1 MTSQCQTLITGGRV
15 VDPRHH
21 IDEVLTIGITD
32 GRIVHVDSEPITAA
46 HTIDATGFVVAPGF
60 VDMHSHAQNEIGHL
74 LQAYD
79 GVTTSLELECGAA
92 PLNRTLNAAAE
103 EGRALNYGYSA
114 SWLLARM
121 MVMEGMDSDQVARL
135 PTLPLEM
142 FSAMQG
148 SGNWAKP
155 ASEEE
160 RRAIIELVSQ
170 QLDDGAIGIG
180 VLLGYAPAIDS
191 AELHAL
197 ARLAADRNTTLFVHA
212 RYGAEIEG
220 HTAHES
226 VSELVELSESTGA
239 RIHICHFASSNAG
252 DAKKSTRVLSD
263 AIDRGLPMTTE
274 SYPFE
279 FASTVI
285 GADFL
290 SPEILRSNS
299 TPASTITYLP
309 GSEQVSSYDR
319 LAELRAQDPG
329 GLCLIQYYGP
339 DLPVGVDELIS
350 TLSFPGAA
358 FASDAMPL
366 TRLTGGDEGKP
377 FPTALPVPPGYA
389 VHPRSGSCF
398 IRAIAWLHRDTG
410 LMDLSDV
417 VSRSSDI
424 PARILARSAPSFE
437 AKGHLGVGADA
448 DIVIIDIDTA
458 VPRFEPAPV
467 TTAVGVVYLFVNGE
481 MLIENRET
489 TETAVAKG
497 GRALLA
503 TASVAEQAGTQ

>member
-1 MTSQCQTLITGGRV
+1 MTAQCQTLITGGRV

-21 IDEVLTIGITD
+21 IDEVLTVGITD
-32 GRIVHVDSEPITAA
+32 GRIVHVGSEPIPAQR
-46 HTIDATGFVVAPGF
+46 TIDATGFVVAPGF
-60 VDMHSHAQNEIGHL
+60 VDMHSHAQNRIGHL
-74 LQAYD
+74 LQAHD

-92 PLNRTLNAAAE
+92 PLNHTLRAAGS

-121 MVMEGMDSDQVARL
+121 IVMEEMNADQADQL

-142 FSAMQG
+142 FSVLQS
-148 SGNWAKP
+148 SGNWARP
-155 ASEEE
+155 ATEDQ
-160 RRAIIELVSQ
+160 RKKIIELVAE

-197 ARLAADRNTTLFVHA
+197 ARLADEYDTLLFVHA

-226 VSELVELSESTGA
+226 VNELVELSEATGA

-252 DAKKSTRVLSD
+252 DNELSAEQLTD
-263 AIDRGLPMTTE
+263 AINRGLPLTTE

-290 SPEILRSNS
+290 SPEILRSNG

-309 GSEQVSSYDR
+309 GAEQVSSYER
-319 LAELRAQDPG
+319 LAELRAEDPG

-339 DLPVGVDELIS
+339 GLPAGVDKLLS
-350 TLSFPGAA
+350 TLSLPGAA

-366 TRLTGGDEGKP
+366 TRIKGINEGEPVPTG
-377 FPTALPVPPGYA
+377 LPVPEGFA
-389 VHPRSGSCF
+389 VHPRSSSCF
-398 IRAIAWLHRDTG
+398 IRALSWLHRDSG
-410 LMDLSDV
+410 LMGLSEV
-417 VSRSSDI
+417 IARSSDI
-424 PARILARSAPSFE
+424 PAKILATGAPAFA

-448 DIVIIDIDTA
+448 DIVVIDVDSAEPQSEPSPVMTA
-458 VPRFEPAPV
+458 D
-467 TTAVGVVYLFVNGE
+467 GVVHLFVNGQL
-481 MLIENRET
+481 LIENREY
-489 TETAVAKG
+489 TEVAAQG
-497 GRALLA
+497 GRPILA
-503 TASVAEQAGTQ
+503 TASSTKAKGLG

>member
-1 MTSQCQTLITGGRV
+1 MTEQCQTLITGGRV

-21 IDEVLTIGITD
+21 IDEVLTVGITD
-32 GRIVHVDSEPITAA
+32 GRIVHVDSEPIPAQR
-46 HTIDATGFVVAPGF
+46 TIDATGCVVAPGF
-60 VDMHSHAQNEIGHL
+60 VDMHSHAQNRVGHL
-74 LQAYD
+74 LQAHD

-92 PLNRTLNAAAE
+92 PLNHTLRAAGS
-103 EGRALNYGYSA
+103 EGRSLNYGYSA

-121 MVMEGMDSDQVARL
+121 IVMEEMDADQVAQL

-142 FSAMQG
+142 FSALQA
-148 SGNWAKP
+148 SENWARP
-155 ASEEE
+155 ATEEQLKK
-160 RRAIIELVSQ
+160 IIDLVAE

-191 AELHAL
+191 AELYAL
-197 ARLAADRNTTLFVHA
+197 ARLADEYDTILFVHA

-226 VSELVELSESTGA
+226 VNELVDLSEATGA

-252 DAKKSTRVLSD
+252 DNDESAKQLMD
-263 AIDRGLPMTTE
+263 AINRGLPMTTE

-290 SPEILRSNS
+290 SPEILRSNG

-309 GSEQVSSYDR
+309 GSEQVSSYER
-319 LAELRAQDPG
+319 LAELRAEDPG

-339 DLPVGVDELIS
+339 GLTAGVDELLS
-350 TLSFPGAA
+350 TLSLPGAA

-366 TRLTGGDEGKP
+366 TRINGVNEGKP
-377 FPTALPVPPGYA
+377 LPTELPVPEGYA

-398 IRAIAWLHRDTG
+398 IRAVSWLHRDTG
-410 LMDLSDV
+410 LMGLSEIIA
-417 VSRSSDI
+417 RSSDI
-424 PARILARSAPSFE
+424 PARILATSAPAFE

-448 DIVIIDIDTA
+448 DIVIIDVDAAEAQSEPSPVMTA
-458 VPRFEPAPV
+458 KGIVH
-467 TTAVGVVYLFVNGE
+467 LFVNGR
-481 MLIENRET
+481 MIIENRERT
-489 TETAVAKG
+489 DAAAHG
-497 GRALLA
+497 GRPILA
-503 TASVAEQAGTQ
+503 TAGSAEAKGLQ

>member
-1 MTSQCQTLITGGRV
+1 MAEQCQTLITGGRV
-15 VDPRHH
+15 VDPRNH
-21 IDEVLTIGITD
+21 IDEVLTVGITD
-32 GRIVHVDSEPITAA
+32 GRIVHVDIESIPAQR
-46 HTIDATGFVVAPGF
+46 TIDATGFVVAPGF
-60 VDMHSHAQNEIGHL
+60 IDLHSHAQNRVGHL
-74 LQAYD
+74 LQAHD

-92 PLNRTLNAAAE
+92 PLQHTLRAAGS

-121 MVMEGMDSDQVARL
+121 IVMEEMDNDQAARL

-142 FSAMQG
+142 FSALQ
-148 SGNWAKP
+148 
-155 ASEEE
+155 ASENWG
-160 RRAIIELVSQ
+160 RPATADQRKKIIDFVAG

-191 AELHAL
+191 VELQAL
-197 ARLAADRNTTLFVHA
+197 GRLAVEYDTTLFVHA

-226 VSELVELSESTGA
+226 VNELVELSETTGA

-252 DAKKSTRVLSD
+252 DNDESAEHLAD
-263 AIDRGLPMTTE
+263 AIERGLPMTTE

-290 SPEILRSNS
+290 SPEILRSNG

-309 GSEQVSSYDR
+309 GSEQVSSYER
-319 LAELRAQDPG
+319 LAELRDLDPG

-339 DLPVGVDELIS
+339 DLPVGVDDLLS
-350 TLSFPGAA
+350 TLSLPGAA

-366 TRLTGGDEGKP
+366 TRIRGINEGAP
-377 FPTALPVPPGYA
+377 YPTALPVPEGYA

-398 IRAIAWLHRDTG
+398 IRAISWLHRDTG
-410 LMDLSDV
+410 LMGLSEV
-417 VSRSSDI
+417 IARSSDI
-424 PARILARSAPSFE
+424 PARILAVNAPAFG

-448 DIVIIDIDTA
+448 DIVVIDVDSAEPRSEPSPVLTA
-458 VPRFEPAPV
+458 D
-467 TTAVGVVYLFVNGE
+467 GVVHLFVNGQL
-481 MLIENRET
+481 LIDNREDIEAAAQNGRPILAT
-489 TETAVAKG
+489 TRSTEAKG
-497 GRALLA
+497 AR
-503 TASVAEQAGTQ
+503 

>member
-1 MTSQCQTLITGGRV
+1 MADQCQTLITGGRV
-15 VDPRHH
+15 VDPRNL

-32 GRIVHVDSEPITAA
+32 GRIVHVDSEPIPAQR
-46 HTIDATGFVVAPGF
+46 TIDATGLVVAPGF
-60 VDMHSHAQNEIGHL
+60 VDMHGHAQNKIGHL
-74 LQAYD
+74 LQAHD

-92 PLNRTLNAAAE
+92 PLNHTLRAAAA

-121 MVMEGMDSDQVARL
+121 IVMEGMDADQTADL
-135 PTLPLEM
+135 PTLPLHM
-142 FSAMQG
+142 FSALQS
-148 SGNWAKP
+148 SGNWARP
-155 ASEEE
+155 ASAEQQQK
-160 RRAIIELVSQ
+160 IVDLVAEQ
-170 QLDDGAIGIG
+170 IDDGAIGIG

-197 ARLAADRNTTLFVHA
+197 ARLAVEHDTILFVHA
-212 RYGAEIEG
+212 RYGAEIDG

-226 VSELVELSESTGA
+226 VNELIELSAATGA

-252 DAKKSTRVLSD
+252 DNDASAKKL
-263 AIDRGLPMTTE
+263 AEANNRGLPMTTE

-290 SPEILRSNS
+290 SPEILESNG

-309 GSEQVSSYDR
+309 GSEQVSTYER
-319 LAELRAQDPG
+319 LAELRALDPG

-339 DLPVGVDELIS
+339 DLTAGVDDLLS
-350 TLSFPGAA
+350 TLSIPGAA

-366 TRLTGGDEGKP
+366 TKIKGVNEGIA
-377 FPTALPVPPGYA
+377 FPTELPVPEGYA

-398 IRAIAWLHRDTG
+398 MRAISWLHRDTG

-417 VSRSSDI
+417 IARSSDI
-424 PARILARSAPSFE
+424 PARILATGAPAFD

-448 DIVIIDIDTA
+448 DIAIIDIDEAEARSAPSPVKTA
-458 VPRFEPAPV
+458 AGVVHLLVNGQLLVENCQSA
-467 TTAVGVVYLFVNGE
+467 TTA
-481 MLIENRET
+481 
-489 TETAVAKG
+489 TEGGQPILSTAGPTRAKG
-497 GRALLA
+497 
-503 TASVAEQAGTQ
+503 TP